1 MTLVL
6 AVLVGGAIGAPLR
19 FLIDRAATSRAAGV
33 GVLPEVPWGLVV
45 VNVLGSA
52 IAGVLLVTTTG
63 ELRVLLITGM
73 CGALTTFSGF
83 AWESHRLWS
92 VRRPAFWVTITVIPV
107 ACLAAFLI
115 AWLLTR
121 TLIGAA

>member
-6 AVLVGGAIGAPLR
+6 AVLIGGAVGAPLR
-19 FLIDRAATSRAAGV
+19 FLIDRSVTSRTKGV
-33 GVLPEVPWGLVV
+33 GLLPEVPWGLVV

-52 IAGVLLVTTTG
+52 LAGVLLATTTG

-83 AWESHRLWS
+83 AWETHRLWS
-92 VRRPAFWVTITVIPV
+92 VRRPAFWVTIILIPV
-107 ACLAAFLI
+107 ACVAAFLLT
-115 AWLLTR
+115 WLVTQALM
-121 TLIGAA
+121 G

>member
-6 AVLVGGAIGAPLR
+6 AVLIGGAIGAPLR
-19 FLIDRAATSRAAGV
+19 FLLDRSVTSRSAGV

-52 IAGVLLVTTTG
+52 IAGVLLVATTG

-92 VRRPAFWVTITVIPV
+92 VRRSAFWVTIVLIPI
-107 ACLAAFLI
+107 ACVAAFLLT
-115 AWLLTR
+115 WLVTR
-121 TLIGAA
+121 TVAG

>member
-6 AVLVGGAIGAPLR
+6 AVLIGGAIGAPLR
-19 FLIDRAATSRAAGV
+19 FVIDRSVTRRAAGV
-33 GVLPEVPWGLVV
+33 AVWPEVPWGLVV

-52 IAGVLLVTTTG
+52 IAGVLLVATSG

-83 AWESHRLWS
+83 AWEGHRLWA
-92 VRRPAFWVTITVIPV
+92 VRRPAFWITITLIPA
-107 ACLAAFLI
+107 ACVSAFLI
-115 AWLLTR
+115 TWLVTR
-121 TLIGAA
+121 AVTGSA